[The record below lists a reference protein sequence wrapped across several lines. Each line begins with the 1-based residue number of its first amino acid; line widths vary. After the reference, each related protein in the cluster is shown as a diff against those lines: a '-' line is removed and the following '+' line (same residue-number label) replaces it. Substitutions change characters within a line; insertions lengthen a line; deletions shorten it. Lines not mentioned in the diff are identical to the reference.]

1 MNRSNIMT
9 FGGYTD
15 IDDVKKVYDE
25 LSIWDKRE
33 FILKE
38 IQHIGE
44 FSKDE
49 LYEYGIFKRDI
60 ATNAREAVQIFG
72 ENELLDKMDEDEIRD
87 YCKGWDSPLSFYDVV
102 DILED
107 YFSKDSKYSSDN
119 RIKYLAEVLK
129 SWDQKDKLI
138 EEIQKT

>member
-44 FSKDE
+44 LSKDE

-87 YCKGWDSPLSFYDVV
+87 YCKGWDSPLYFCDVV
-102 DILED
+102 EILEE
-107 YFSKDSKYSSDN
+107 YLNKDPKHFPDS
-119 RIKYLAEVLK
+119 RIKALAEVLK
-129 SWDQKDKLI
+129 SWEQKDKLI
-138 EEIQKT
+138 EEMQKM

>member
-38 IQHIGE
+38 FGHIGE
-44 FSKDE
+44 LSKDE

-107 YFSKDSKYSSDN
+107 YISKDSKYSSDN

-129 SWDQKDKLI
+129 SWDKKDKLI
-138 EEIQKT
+138 EEMQKT